1 MASALRP
8 FALVAVVTLLLSIAI
23 LTVDRLNYRSG
34 SNVLWMLAIPF
45 GIAKLFDRDFNRGGG
60 TWPLVGLYLLLWS
73 WFAMGAFAAL
83 FGIGP

>member
-8 FALVAVVTLLLSIAI
+8 FALIAVVTLLLSIAI
-23 LTVDRLNYRSG
+23 LMVDRLNYRSG
-34 SNVLWMLAIPF
+34 WNVLWMLAIPF
-45 GIAKLFDRDFNRGGG
+45 GVAKLFDRGVDRGGG

-73 WFAMGAFAAL
+73 MFAMGAFAAL